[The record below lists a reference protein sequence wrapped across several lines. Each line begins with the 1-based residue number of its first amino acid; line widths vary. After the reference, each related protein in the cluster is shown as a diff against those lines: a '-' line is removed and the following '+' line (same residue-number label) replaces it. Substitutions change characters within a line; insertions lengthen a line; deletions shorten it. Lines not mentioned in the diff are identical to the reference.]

1 MSGHSKWHSIR
12 HKKAAIDAKKGKLF
26 SRLVKEITVAARTGG
41 GDIESNLRLRS
52 AVQSARDANMPVDN
66 IDRAIKKGTGELPGV
81 NYEECAYEGYGA
93 GGVAIL
99 VQALTD
105 NRNRTTAEL
114 RNIFTKKGGN
124 LSGAGSVAWMFEKK
138 GLILVDRKAIDEDSL
153 FSRALNAGAEDF
165 QAGSE
170 NFEIYVEPSRFEA
183 VKKTLAADG
192 VKWNLAEITH
202 VPKNEVAVK
211 GEEARKVLSL
221 VEALEEHEDVQN
233 VYSNFDIPDEILQE
247 ADAES

>member
-26 SRLVKEITVAARTGG
+26 SRLVKEITVAARSGG
-41 GDIESNLRLRS
+41 GDMESNLRLRS
-52 AVQSARDANMPVDN
+52 VVQSARDANMPVDN

-81 NYEECAYEGYGA
+81 TYEECVYEGYGS
-93 GGVAIL
+93 GGVAVL
-99 VQALTD
+99 VRALTD

-114 RNIFTKKGGN
+114 RNIFAKKGGN

-138 GLILVDRKAIDEDSL
+138 GLILVERKAIDEESL

-165 QAGSE
+165 QVGSE
-170 NFEIYVEPSRFEA
+170 NFEIYVAPSRFEA
-183 VKKTLAADG
+183 VKKALASEG
-192 VKWNLAEITH
+192 VKWNLAEVTQ

-211 GEEARKVLSL
+211 GEDARRVLAL
-221 VEALEEHEDVQN
+221 VEGLEEHEDVQN
-233 VYSNFDIPDEILQE
+233 VYSNFDIPDEILHE